1 MGLLDDIKKEQ
12 NYTLTENG
20 ALAYDST
27 QNYLVD
33 LFAISGAMRERDD
46 SEIID
51 KFAKAMID
59 DNLLATKMAFY
70 TRDVRGGL
78 GERRSGRLMFEYL
91 AHFYPDIF
99 LKNLEYIPDYG
110 RWDDLVYLLYAAPD
124 EITAIIKKQLDQD
137 IADKK
142 ENKPIS
148 LLAKWLPS
156 INTSNIDTI
165 KRGKFLAKKLGM
177 SEKEY
182 RKTLS
187 DLRHYLNVVEVNL
200 SKRNYDDIVYPE
212 VPSLA
217 MNKYRGAF
225 MRNDKERFKDYLS
238 KVEKGEAKINASV
251 LYPYNI
257 VEKYIYQVPHTDQV
271 LEEQWK
277 ALPDYVEGENRFLIM
292 ADVSGSM
299 SGRPMATS
307 VGLAIY
313 FATRN
318 KGTFANQF
326 MTFSANPKLVEVK
339 GNTLF
344 EQIAYVKSSDWGMN
358 TDLEAAFN
366 LLLYTAVKYN
376 TPKQEMPESIIVI
389 TDMEFDECVR
399 NDWIFYDQMKENFEK
414 YGYNIPNIVFWNVN
428 SRNNTYHASFDLKGV
443 QLASGQSP
451 VVFESLV
458 KGVALTPYEYML
470 SVLNSER
477 YERIKV

>member
-46 SEIID
+46 SEIIG

-59 DNLLATKMAFY
+59 DRLLATKMAFY

-78 GERRSGRLMFEYL
+78 GERRSGRLMLEYL

-156 INTSNIDTI
+156 INTSNIDTV

-182 RKTLS
+182 RKILS
-187 DLRHYLNVVEVNL
+187 DLRHYLNVVEVNI
-200 SKRNYDDIVYPE
+200 SKRN
-212 VPSLA
+212 
-217 MNKYRGAF
+217 
-225 MRNDKERFKDYLS
+225 
-238 KVEKGEAKINASV
+238 
-251 LYPYNI
+251 
-257 VEKYIYQVPHTDQV
+257 
-271 LEEQWK
+271 
-277 ALPDYVEGENRFLIM
+277 
-292 ADVSGSM
+292 
-299 SGRPMATS
+299 
-307 VGLAIY
+307 
-313 FATRN
+313 
-318 KGTFANQF
+318 
-326 MTFSANPKLVEVK
+326 
-339 GNTLF
+339 
-344 EQIAYVKSSDWGMN
+344 
-358 TDLEAAFN
+358 
-366 LLLYTAVKYN
+366 
-376 TPKQEMPESIIVI
+376 
-389 TDMEFDECVR
+389 
-399 NDWIFYDQMKENFEK
+399 
-414 YGYNIPNIVFWNVN
+414 
-428 SRNNTYHASFDLKGV
+428 
-443 QLASGQSP
+443 
-451 VVFESLV
+451 
-458 KGVALTPYEYML
+458 
-470 SVLNSER
+470 
-477 YERIKV
+477 